1 MSYKLYKHLY
11 NTNFMGIRDK
21 ILAEQKSNK
30 RKRNDT
36 RNNTKSNRKYMHWR
50 LADKAMKMHTLE
62 GKELNIHVKV
72 MTLMSSRIAD
82 YKKYINL
89 ITFLQ
94 K

>member
-1 MSYKLYKHLY
+1 
-11 NTNFMGIRDK
+11 
-21 ILAEQKSNK
+21 
-30 RKRNDT
+30 
-36 RNNTKSNRKYMHWR
+36 MHWR

>member
-1 MSYKLYKHLY
+1 MQQAPEINETPEVVTEDDEDKEYGDKVIKKVGDHLV
-11 NTNFMGIRDK
+11 
-21 ILAEQKSNK
+21 
-30 RKRNDT
+30 
-36 RNNTKSNRKYMHWR
+36 YMHWR